1 MKKSGFTLAEILL
14 SLAIIGIIAAVTIP
28 SLLNL
33 RPDTAK
39 MKVIKCKNVLE
50 KLNAELL
57 DDSSIYAVNEECSG
71 LDCTE
76 PADET
81 AYNDV
86 SGGNKYINLV
96 ARNLETDTK
105 YAKGTSTTLSDNST
119 ITTRDG
125 IKWRF
130 NNRTVI
136 LSIDPNKS
144 ESDSCM
150 YPDCDKPNK
159 FRLKVNN
166 DGSVSGDDPMSKAYF
181 DNSQKFNDRKTDLKN
196 AKTYSGN

>member
-76 PADET
+76 PADEP

-86 SGGNKYINLV
+86 SGGKKYINLV
-96 ARNLETDTK
+96 ARNFETETDYSNTI
-105 YAKGTSTTLSDNST
+105 LSDNST

-125 IKWRF
+125 IRWRF
-130 NNRTVI
+130 DGSTVT
-136 LSIDPNKS
+136 LSVDPNKS

-181 DNSQKFNDRKTDLKN
+181 DNPKKFNDKKTDLKN
-196 AKTYSGN
+196 AKTYSES